1 MRRVEPQLRELFSRE
16 QWIKIAKSISR
27 NEIPRQE
34 QLEVYYALIAYD
46 FARTSAQR
54 AAEAGTRRSTRL
66 RVDPRA
72 KGRKVPEQFVQY
84 ARGLR
89 GALNSIQPY
98 LKQSEYISKA
108 ENLIE
113 DIYHFQRFAERELKT
128 QFTEGRK
135 QDLEVLVHRL
145 GAIYERI
152 TNKKPGLS
160 VNRKTGRPE
169 GPFFRF
175 VSAIFEAGNI
185 PLPGLSHVIAKIA
198 KHAKNRR

>member
-34 QLEVYYALIAYD
+34 QLEIYNALIAYD

-72 KGRKVPEQFVQY
+72 KGRKVLEQFVQY

-113 DIYHFQRFAERELKT
+113 DIYYFQRFAERELSSGERPR
-128 QFTEGRK
+128 Q
-135 QDLEVLVHRL
+135 QPYEVLIHRL
-145 GAIYERI
+145 GVIYERI
-152 TNKKPGLS
+152 TGNKPARS
-160 VNRKTGRPE
+160 VYKGRLA

-175 VSAIFEAGNI
+175 VSAILEASNI
-185 PLPGLSHVIAKIA
+185 PARGLNRVIENVAKYA
-198 KHAKNRR
+198 QNRR